1 MLGYFNKLLKCGV
14 IRLRRYGGNWKES
27 KWNKCH
33 TRPGLV
39 SKLDQTIPRSG
50 LRIGGA
56 YCPPPHDYN
65 SREDVYWQG
74 ILLGIEPEWS
84 QKRIAILA
92 GYAALFVILIAVLLM
107 VKD

>member
-1 MLGYFNKLLKCGV
+1 MEQVPYK
-14 IRLRRYGGNWKES
+14 
-27 KWNKCH
+27 
-33 TRPGLV
+33 T
-39 SKLDQTIPRSG
+39 RSG
-50 LRIGGA
+50 LKIGSN
-56 YCPPPHDYN
+56 YTPPKSN
-65 SREDVYWQG
+65 RMTREEEVMQG